1 MVFPL
6 LGYRRPSLLEG
17 SGVTA
22 GSWLLIMDVAGSFCS
37 RRSYWVSLRVK
48 SGVVAMLVLMWD

>member
-17 SGVTA
+17 SGVA
-22 GSWLLIMDVAGSFCS
+22 LGSWLLIMDVAGSFCS
-37 RRSYWVSLRVK
+37 
-48 SGVVAMLVLMWD
+48 